1 MIFCGTNMVQI
12 LEVIKMPKFTL
23 AYIKSLKPT
32 EKLYEVWDTE
42 TKGFGCMVHPSGR
55 KVYYFLYRHNGKR
68 KKRLKVG
75 VQGNITC
82 DEARNIAIGWG
93 GDLARG
99 IDPKAQS
106 KMKGIHEKEETS
118 LAAFLEIFMAK
129 HKRIHNKPGTA
140 KQDGL
145 RIKNNILPFIGEM
158 KVMDVSSEAV
168 LNLQDHMSK
177 TPIQFNRCFEILSKA
192 FNLAEVWGY
201 RPKNS
206 NPCRGIKKYPEKKKE
221 RFLTWEELERL
232 DNIIK
237 QQESLNTTSPY
248 SLSAIRMLMYTGCR
262 LSEILT
268 LQWADVFIDEGY
280 LHLKDS
286 KTGERKVPLND
297 SAKSILASL
306 KAEKGNPYVF
316 VGEKPGTCL
325 TTLKRAW
332 TKIRGLANLNEVRI
346 HDLRHTFA
354 SLAIK
359 QGVDL
364 YTVSKLL
371 GHKNIHTTTRYAH
384 LEIKQLIT
392 ATNKVD
398 EVWKIKGK
406 TN

>member
-1 MIFCGTNMVQI
+1 
-12 LEVIKMPKFTL
+12 MPKFTKN
-23 AYIKSLKPT
+23 YIDSLKPT
-32 EKLYEVWDTE
+32 EKFYEVWDAE
-42 TKGFGCMVHPSGR
+42 IKGFGCMVHPSGR
-55 KVYYFLYRHNGKR
+55 RVYYFLYRHNGKR
-68 KKRLKVG
+68 KQRLKIG

-82 DEARNIAIGWG
+82 DEARNIAKGWS
-93 GDLARG
+93 GDVARG
-99 IDPKAQS
+99 IDPKEQS
-106 KMKGIHEKEETS
+106 KRREIYEKEESS
-118 LAAFLEIFMAK
+118 LAAFLDVFMEK
-129 HKRIHNKPGTA
+129 HKNIHNKPGTA

-145 RIKNNILPFIGEM
+145 RIKNIILPFMSGK
-158 KVMDVSSEAV
+158 KVTEISSEDI
-168 LNLQDHMSK
+168 LNLQDLMKK
-177 TPIQFNRCFEILSKA
+177 TPIQFNRCFEILSKS

-221 RFLTWEELERL
+221 RFLTWEELEKL
-232 DNIIK
+232 DEIIK
-237 QQESLNTTSPY
+237 QQETLNTTSPY

-297 SAKSILASL
+297 SAKSILANL
-306 KAEKGNPYVF
+306 KVEKGNPYVF

-332 TKIRGLANLNEVRI
+332 TKIRKLANLSDVRI

-371 GHKNIHTTTRYAH
+371 GHKNVHTTTRYAH

-392 ATNKVD
+392 ATNKVG
-398 EVWKIKGK
+398 EIWKAKS
-406 TN
+406 